1 MSHPDRRAIG
11 DPSVEVPR
19 REIGDRE
26 LRQLLESEREVRLK
40 AAEEY
45 RALGRN
51 SRADALT
58 VAAEIVARYFDER
71 KSERQ

>member
-1 MSHPDRRAIG
+1 M
-11 DPSVEVPR
+11 
-19 REIGDRE
+19 
-26 LRQLLESEREVRLK
+26 LESEREVRLK